1 MKYAFKVLKFFQE
14 KRLKLVVFVII
25 LYRFV
30 TVSPNQ
36 NYKYENTT
44 YFI

>member
-1 MKYAFKVLKFFQE
+1 MKYAVKVLKFFNE
-14 KRLKLVVFVII
+14 KTPNLVVFVIF

-30 TVSPNQ
+30 FVSPNQ
-36 NYKYENTT
+36 NYKYENKT